1 MATSGWNDP
10 AEEERNPH
18 RAEERRH
25 TRDELEARLR
35 ERRIV
40 LTGDESDEDVLLIVN
55 AMETFEGRLAQF
67 GEDSFVNTP
76 ESSQPDDAQLVI
88 PMRNDDESAAAYAA
102 RIVAAAQRI
111 RWEGRGTRLR
121 PRLRQERRIDRGD
134 ADVVEDDRAGG
145 CAVEEEADHFQLVW
159 RELR

>member
-1 MATSGWNDP
+1 MATSQWNDP

-35 ERRIV
+35 ERRIA

-55 AMETFEGRLAQF
+55 AVETFEGRLAQL

-88 PMRNDDESAAAYAA
+88 PKRNDDESAVAYAA
-102 RIVAAAQRI
+102 RIVAAA
-111 RWEGRGTRLR
+111 ERL
-121 PRLRQERRIDRGD
+121 
-134 ADVVEDDRAGG
+134 A
-145 CAVEEEADHFQLVW
+145 
-159 RELR
+159 

>member
-1 MATSGWNDP
+1 MTTSRWNDP

-35 ERRIV
+35 ERRIA

-55 AMETFEGRLAQF
+55 AVETFEERLAQL

-88 PMRNDDESAAAYAA
+88 PKRRDDESAAAYAA
-102 RIVAAAQRI
+102 RIVAAA
-111 RWEGRGTRLR
+111 ERLR
-121 PRLRQERRIDRGD
+121 
-134 ADVVEDDRAGG
+134 
-145 CAVEEEADHFQLVW
+145 
-159 RELR
+159 